1 MGEGAGMWSAR
12 RRNSVFGFST
22 GIQWRDNHMDDYSGK
37 RILEV
42 FIQFLWWRIEY
53 IRDFAKRR

>member
-1 MGEGAGMWSAR
+1 MWSAR
-12 RRNSVFGFST
+12 KRNTVFGFST
-22 GIQWRDNHMDDYSGK
+22 GIQLRDNHLNDYSGK

-53 IRDFAKRR
+53 IRDFAKRH